1 MNIRTSVVSAFA
13 VLAFAASAAPII
25 KNGEKIA
32 FMGDSITQFG
42 NEQDGGY
49 VNLVIDGL
57 ERAGVKAVKIPAG
70 VSGHKSDQMLARLDG
85 VLAKKP
91 DWMTLSCGV
100 NDVGHGPRG
109 IELEPY
115 KKNITEILDKCA
127 AAGVKVII
135 LTPTLC
141 NDGPGWEKHGYNRK
155 LEGYCEFLR
164 KTAAERKLPLADLNV
179 LHRAA
184 LKSSDLPPDGVTPEH
199 LPQP

>member
-115 KKNITEILDKCA
+115 KKNITAILDKCA

-164 KTAAERKLPLADLNV
+164 KTAAERKLPL
-179 LHRAA
+179 
-184 LKSSDLPPDGVTPEH
+184 
-199 LPQP
+199 

>member
-1 MNIRTSVVSAFA
+1 MNMKKYVVATIGLLGFA
-13 VLAFAASAAPII
+13 VSAAPII
-25 KNGEKIA
+25 KSGEKIA

-42 NEQDGGY
+42 AGHEGGY

-57 ERAGVKAVKIPAG
+57 SIVGVKAGKIPAG

-115 KKNITEILDKCA
+115 KTNITAILDKCA
-127 AAGVKVII
+127 AAGVKVIV

-141 NDGPGWEKHGYNRK
+141 NDAPGWKNHGYNR
-155 LEGYCEFLR
+155 
-164 KTAAERKLPLADLNV
+164 
-179 LHRAA
+179 
-184 LKSSDLPPDGVTPEH
+184 
-199 LPQP
+199 